1 MNRFIYITLGLI
13 SLLVPPI
20 LFITD
25 ISDNRIFV
33 SYLMYFVISLIWS
46 VFDGIVKHDS
56 PHAPGEFIPF
66 FFMPLTL
73 NRKRIYYSGLND
85 IYISRSGT
93 SVNVYKQGSL
103 ASEYLFNVD
112 YTDINSLRS
121 NIKSHLDYL
130 YKKEI
135 ENNNR
140 IKQSKSVFK
149 NWNGYLDKESE
160 RDGKLNDILK

>member
-1 MNRFIYITLGLI
+1 MNRRIYIILGLI
-13 SLLVPPI
+13 SLLTPPI

-25 ISDNRIFV
+25 ISDDRIFV
-33 SYLMYFVISLIWS
+33 SYLMYFIISLIWS

-112 YTDINSLRS
+112 YTDENSLRS

-149 NWNGYLDKESE
+149 NWNGYLDKEAE